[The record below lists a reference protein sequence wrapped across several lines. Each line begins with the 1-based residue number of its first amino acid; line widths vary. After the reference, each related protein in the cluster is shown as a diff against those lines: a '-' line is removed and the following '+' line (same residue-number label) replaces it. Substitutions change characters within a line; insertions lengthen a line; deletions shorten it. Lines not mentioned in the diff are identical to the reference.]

1 MNKLSISQLAV
12 LAILA
17 ACAPKQEPK
26 VPVVKYHEGRETVV
40 AGEFGY
46 NPISPM
52 GVYMADPSAKV
63 IDGKLYVACSLD
75 LTTDVWCTAYHHML
89 STEDALHWALHTNV
103 FAAKGPYDEVSYSDA
118 DLYAPDIAGKNGKYY
133 LYYDLSEWT
142 EGVAVA
148 DSPAGPYR
156 DGQQIGDIRGIDP
169 CVFIDDD
176 GQAYYFWDQFSAQGA
191 KLNDDMV
198 TLDMSTLHEGIVTED
213 EHSSTRAASCSSA
226 MAGITMCMPM

>member
-1 MNKLSISQLAV
+1 MSQLSLSLLVSLAV
-12 LAILA
+12 LA
-17 ACAPKQEPK
+17 ACTPKPGQEPQE
-26 VPVVKYHEGRETVV
+26 PVVKYHEGRETVV

-75 LTTDVWCTAYHHML
+75 LTMDTWCTPYHHML
-89 STEDALHWALHTNV
+89 STEDVLHWTLHPNT

-118 DLYAPDIAGKNGKYY
+118 ALYAPDIADKDGKYY

-148 DSPAGPYR
+148 DSPVGRTGTVGRSGTSGAL
-156 DGQQIGDIRGIDP
+156 IR
-169 CVFIDDD
+169 
-176 GQAYYFWDQFSAQGA
+176 A
-191 KLNDDMV
+191 
-198 TLDMSTLHEGIVTED
+198 
-213 EHSSTRAASCSSA
+213 CSS
-226 MAGITMCMPM
+226 MTTGKRIISGTSSVPREPN